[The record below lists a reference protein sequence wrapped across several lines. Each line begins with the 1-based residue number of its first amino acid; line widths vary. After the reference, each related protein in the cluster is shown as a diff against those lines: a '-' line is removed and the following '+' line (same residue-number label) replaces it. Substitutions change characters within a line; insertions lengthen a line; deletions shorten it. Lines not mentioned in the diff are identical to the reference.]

1 MVWVLAL
8 SIAYLLG
15 TFPSAVLIA
24 RANGVDIT
32 TFGSGNPGASNVTRA
47 LGWRKGV
54 WVFALDAAKGAIAA
68 GAGLWLAGSWLAGSW
83 GAESWLAGSWLAGSW
98 LEGRAAGYLLGA
110 AAVLGHVAP
119 ATRRFR
125 GGKGVATGGGVIL
138 VMLPVV
144 GVGVIVLWW
153 VVTRLTG
160 TASIGSIV
168 AVVAAGIGMAAR
180 GAPAWEFAAAI
191 GLCLLILARHLE
203 NVRRIVQRREHTVAA
218 AGWMTESV
226 AGENR
231 P

>member
-1 MVWVLAL
+1 MWVLAL
-8 SIAYLLG
+8 PLAYLLG
-15 TFPSAVLIA
+15 TFPSALLIA
-24 RANGVDIT
+24 RANGIDIT
-32 TFGSGNPGASNVTRA
+32 TVGSGNPGASNVTRA
-47 LGWRKGV
+47 LGWRTGI
-54 WVFALDAAKGAIAA
+54 WVFVLDAAKGAIAA
-68 GAGLWLAGSWLAGSW
+68 GTGLWLAGSGL
-83 GAESWLAGSWLAGSW
+83 AESWGAGSWLAGSW

-191 GLCLLILARHLE
+191 GLCLVILARHLG
-203 NVRRIVQRREHTVAA
+203 NMRRIVQRREHTIATT
-218 AGWMTESV
+218 GWMTESV